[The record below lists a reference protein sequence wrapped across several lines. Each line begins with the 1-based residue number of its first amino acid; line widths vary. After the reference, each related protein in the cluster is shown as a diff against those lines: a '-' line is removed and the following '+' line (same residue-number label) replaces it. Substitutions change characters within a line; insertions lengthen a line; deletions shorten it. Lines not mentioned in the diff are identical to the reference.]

1 MLVEKEL
8 LQGAVETTLEAQHFK
23 CQSKVLVNFVQKE
36 LINEQE
42 AAQLTEDQIAN
53 LQPLAIRRFIEQKQ
67 LSVQQASQLT
77 SAQRGNLM
85 SLAVIYQIF
94 EGNLSIQKALDLT
107 FEQRRA
113 IQDKFS
119 REQRAS
125 GQFYQPD

>member
-1 MLVEKEL
+1 
-8 LQGAVETTLEAQHFK
+8 
-23 CQSKVLVNFVQKE
+23 
-36 LINEQE
+36 
-42 AAQLTEDQIAN
+42 
-53 LQPLAIRRFIEQKQ
+53 
-67 LSVQQASQLT
+67 
-77 SAQRGNLM
+77 M